1 MDSDSDDDFEIAA
14 LALLVVGRSQRSRL
28 RRENR
33 KIWVRDIFR
42 VWQQHVR
49 ICMSEFQ
56 GRFLSEIYSVTLPC
70 FENEVM
76 EEIPLF
82 RMIQRKL

>member
-14 LALLVVGRSQRSRL
+14 LALVVVGRSRRSCL

-33 KIWVRDIFR
+33 KIWVQDIFR
-42 VWQQHVR
+42 VQQQFVR

>member
-1 MDSDSDDDFEIAA
+1 MDSDSDDDFESAA
-14 LALLVVGRSQRSRL
+14 LALAVVGRSQKSRV

-49 ICMSEFQ
+49 IFMSEFQ
-56 GRFLSEIYSVTLPC
+56 GRFLLEIYSVTLPC

-76 EEIPLF
+76 EEIPVC
-82 RMIQRKL
+82 RMIQL